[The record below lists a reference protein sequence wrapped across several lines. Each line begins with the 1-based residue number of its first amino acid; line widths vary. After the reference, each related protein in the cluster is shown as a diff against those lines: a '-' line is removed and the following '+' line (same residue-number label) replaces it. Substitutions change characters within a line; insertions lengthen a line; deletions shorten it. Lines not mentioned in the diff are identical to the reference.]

1 MSLRRF
7 VFAFFCVCQLGIY
20 QGQVDETKTWN
31 DFIAWLKNQPAVAW
45 DVLMPEYKPQLI
57 ASGLSEAKASE
68 YLSIIE
74 RLAKE
79 RRIELTAIGFDKY
92 YLKDTPNFSKAPN
105 AFLAAVISDFRPG
118 RALDVAM
125 GSGRNSVF
133 LAEKGWD
140 VTGFD
145 IATEGLRLA
154 RERAEKL
161 ARKIT
166 TVRATHEDFDYGRNQ
181 WDLVV
186 MTYSWAP
193 MNKPE
198 YIQRIYDGLK
208 AGGIVLVEDNTGSIQ
223 AKNVGDNFLLKWF
236 ENFRILRYEAAG
248 SGSEWG
254 NPKDL
259 VYRLLAQKPR
269 DCP

>member
-1 MSLRRF
+1 MLLRRL
-7 VFAFFCVCQLGIY
+7 CVCLFLFCQLGIC

-31 DFIAWLKNQPAVAW
+31 DFIVWLKKQPPV
-45 DVLMPEYKPQLI
+45 DSMVLIPQYKSQLI
-57 ASGLSEAKASE
+57 ASGLSEAKAGE

-74 RLAKE
+74 KLAKE
-79 RRIELTAIGFDKY
+79 RRLDLQAISFDKY
-92 YLKDTPNFSKAPN
+92 YLNNTSNFSKAPN
-105 AFLAAVISDFRPG
+105 AFLAAVISDFKPG
-118 RALDVAM
+118 RALDVTM
-125 GSGRNSVF
+125 GQGRNSVF

-154 RERAEKL
+154 REKAEKL
-161 ARKIT
+161 GRKIT

-198 YIQRIYDGLK
+198 YIQRIFDSLK
-208 AGGIVLVEDNTGSIQ
+208 EGGIVLVEDNTGSI
-223 AKNVGDNFLLKWF
+223 
-236 ENFRILRYEAAG
+236 
-248 SGSEWG
+248 
-254 NPKDL
+254 
-259 VYRLLAQKPR
+259 R
-269 DCP
+269 DA